1 MRQHVRGTELLMLF
15 LRLHVHNLLAKRV
28 LGFHVAQ
35 SVAAAPVPWI
45 NEQPGLGSERG
56 LVVPFVTL

>member
-1 MRQHVRGTELLMLF
+1 MR
-15 LRLHVHNLLAKRV
+15 NLLAKRV

-35 SVAAAPVPWI
+35 SVAAAPVPRV